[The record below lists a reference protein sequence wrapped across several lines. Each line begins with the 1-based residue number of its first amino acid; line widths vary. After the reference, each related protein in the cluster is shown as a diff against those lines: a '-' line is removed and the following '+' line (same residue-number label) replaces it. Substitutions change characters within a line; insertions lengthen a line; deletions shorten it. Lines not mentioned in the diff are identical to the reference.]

1 MARTGIHYT
10 DVKQAAIQLL
20 SQGIAPSV
28 QKIRDKLG
36 TGSNTTIADHLHTWR
51 EEYATKEIHHLP
63 ADMPKE
69 LISAIEILW
78 QTAMEQA
85 ASQLSAIKQ
94 GLEEQK
100 SQLQQEKAIMA
111 SSLLEL
117 QSQVSRLQQDL
128 EIKSAQQ
135 HVLQTEKAI
144 LEERLS
150 AQIVESTAMQSQY
163 EIRLKKTVDE
173 KEVALEQVDKHGEE
187 KQQLQLRLNEQA
199 EKHQLNMTQERQRQ
213 EHSENRWLT
222 LIDQARTEAAIS
234 RKVSKS
240 ALEKQ
245 QKQIDALKNTV
256 NDWQKQALA
265 SDIVGKQAEKSHKTL
280 SLQLAKLQSQY
291 QEALGKVSA
300 LKAQLGTSMKVP
312 TKNTNTTI

>member
-63 ADMPKE
+63 ANMPKE

-85 ASQLSAIKQ
+85 TNQLSAIKH

-100 SQLQQEKAIMA
+100 IQLQQEKAIMTPK
-111 SSLLEL
+111 LLEL
-117 QSQVSRLQQDL
+117 QSQVSRLQQAL
-128 EIKSAQQ
+128 EVQNAQQ
-135 HVLQTEKAI
+135 HILQTEKAI

-150 AQIVESTAMQSQY
+150 AQILESTAMQSQY
-163 EIRLKKTVDE
+163 EIRLKNAVDE
-173 KEVALEQVDKHGEE
+173 KEVTLEQVDKHREE
-187 KQQLQLRLNEQA
+187 NNQLQLRLNEQA

-234 RKVSKS
+234 RKVSES

-245 QKQIDALKNTV
+245 QKQIDTLKNAV
-256 NDWQKQALA
+256 NEWQKQALT
-265 SDIVGKQAEKSHKTL
+265 SDIVRKQAEKSHKTL

-291 QEALGKVSA
+291 HDALGKVSA
-300 LKAQLGTSMKVP
+300 LKAQLGASKKAP
-312 TKNTNTTI
+312 TKNTNKII

>member
-85 ASQLSAIKQ
+85 TNQLSAIKH

-100 SQLQQEKAIMA
+100 NQLQQEKSIIAPT
-111 SSLLEL
+111 LLEL
-117 QSQVSRLQQDL
+117 QSQVSRLQQAL
-128 EIKSAQQ
+128 EVNNAQQ
-135 HVLQTEKAI
+135 HALQTEKAI

-150 AQIVESTAMQSQY
+150 AQILESTAMQSQY
-163 EIRLKKTVDE
+163 EIRLKNVVDE
-173 KEVALEQVDKHGEE
+173 KEVALEQVDKHREE
-187 KQQLQLRLNEQA
+187 NHQLQLQLNEQA

-222 LIDQARTEAAIS
+222 LIDQARTEAATS
-234 RKVSKS
+234 RKVSES

-245 QKQIDALKNTV
+245 QKQIDTLKNAV
-256 NDWQKQALA
+256 NDWQKQALT
-265 SDIVGKQAEKSHKTL
+265 SDIVRKQAEKSHKTL

-291 QEALGKVSA
+291 HDASGKVSA
-300 LKAQLGTSMKVP
+300 LKAQLGASKKAP
-312 TKNTNTTI
+312 TKNTNKII